1 MVLFRI
7 ILIVVMLV
15 VLVDVVP
22 GQGNMSPPTVTLVRN
37 FSSFWGRI
45 VETKL
50 PYVTVLPDG
59 NLDSAMNKMVLVPSI
74 CVPTPCARRPRSLES
89 L

>member
-1 MVLFRI
+1 
-7 ILIVVMLV
+7 
-15 VLVDVVP
+15 
-22 GQGNMSPPTVTLVRN
+22 MSPPTVTRVQKI
-37 FSSFWGRI
+37 SSLWGRI

-59 NLDSAMNKMVLVPSI
+59 TLDSEMKKMVLVPSI
-74 CVPTPCARRPRSLES
+74 SVPTPFVRHPRSLER